1 MGMGY
6 SAGYADVVD
15 VKFLKKTCP
24 KELKAFLTTVED
36 NDNVDLENVARDLEL
51 NEDNGY
57 VTPKIKKAYKAL
69 VASFNKQT
77 SLQLGINFHDADES
91 GDRYD
96 EVNGVYWSVGGVWKL
111 TTAGKKHEK
120 HITRSFFV
128 NFG

>member
-6 SAGYADVVD
+6 GAAYADVVEE
-15 VKFLKKTCP
+15 KFIEKTCP
-24 KELKAFLTTVED
+24 KELMTFLNAVED
-36 NDNVDLENVARDLEL
+36 NDNVVLENVAKDLQF

-69 VASFNKQT
+69 VAAFNKKT
-77 SLQLGINFHDADES
+77 GLSLGIGFHDSDEN

-96 EVNGVYWSVGGVWKL
+96 EINGVYWSVGGVWQL
-111 TTAGKKHEK
+111 TPAGKKHES